1 MENNINQSPNDYEEI
16 DLKEIIKILLES
28 KKLIISTMLIF
39 TIASI
44 IYSLSLKTSFLS
56 SANLEIGYSYE
67 ENGSKDLIESPS
79 DLISDIKIQL
89 LRNPDS
95 KFSQNVAINSLEGKA
110 INLKTTSISA
120 EQNES
125 FLTEIISYIDKRHS
139 NLSLLKNNFKTSQ
152 ISLNLETV
160 NSKIAAIKE
169 KQILDTQDR
178 LNILSSELLIIDLE
192 ISELEKLLLDSTNN
206 LSLLKEND
214 NMFEEG
220 AAISQALMQIT
231 FFYKA
236 QINTLNRKKS
246 SNTQEIKS
254 LNNHLKFFE
263 KNMILSD
270 RFFEKNMILS
280 DQLFSLE
287 QNKAILE
294 NELQMLMNQTQVS
307 TSLIGNIETKT
318 IKPKTLSIIL
328 SMGII
333 LGFITSILLVF
344 IRNFVKSYKESK
356 A

>member
-95 KFSQNVAINSLEGKA
+95 KFSQNVAINSLEGKV

-169 KQILDTQDR
+169 KQILDSQDR

-270 RFFEKNMILS
+270 
-280 DQLFSLE
+280 QLFSLE

>member
-95 KFSQNVAINSLEGKA
+95 KFSQNFAINSLEGKV

-169 KQILDTQDR
+169 KQILDSQDR

-270 RFFEKNMILS
+270 
-280 DQLFSLE
+280 QLFSLE